1 MKNNAPFGLYIHVP
15 FCASKCRYCDFYSFA
30 GDTAQMEHFVQAI
43 DRQAERFAP
52 MLAGRTADTV
62 YFGGGTP
69 SLLGGE
75 RLSKL
80 LQMLSNRFSIAPHAE
95 ITVECNP
102 DSMDTDLLHV
112 LRKARVNR
120 LSIGVQSAHDA
131 ELRLLGR
138 RHTFAQ
144 ACTAV
149 RNAQQTGFDNISVD
163 LMYGLPGQSE
173 QMLFQSVDALLA
185 LHPQHLSCYS
195 LKLEPGTPMGQEQP
209 VLPDD
214 DAQADWYLSL
224 CERLTQAGYLHYEI
238 SNWAKPGFY
247 SRHNSRYWTLSDYL
261 GLGPGAHSYLNGKRF
276 AYRPS
281 LTDFCDCPQP
291 VQEELV
297 AGFAP
302 HAEYIMLRLRTA
314 DGIDRL
320 DFESRFGRSF
330 APYAARLAALRAPG
344 LTLETA
350 DGWRLTERG
359 FLVSNSIITDVLSVD
374 EMI

>member
-1 MKNNAPFGLYIHVP
+1 MKNNTPFGLYIHVP

-30 GDTAQMEHFVQAI
+30 GDAAQMDAFVQAI
-43 DRQAERFAP
+43 AGQAERFAP
-52 MLAGRTADTV
+52 MLADRMADTV

-69 SLLGGE
+69 SLLGSE
-75 RLSKL
+75 RLTKL
-80 LQMLSNRFSIAPHAE
+80 LQVLADRFSIAPNAE

-102 DSMDTDLLHV
+102 DSMDADLLNA
-112 LRKARVNR
+112 LRKAGVNR
-120 LSIGVQSAHDA
+120 LSIGVQSAHED

-149 RNAQQTGFDNISVD
+149 RCAQQIGFDNISVD
-163 LMYGLPGQSE
+163 LMYGLPEQSE
-173 QMLFQSVDALLA
+173 MAFLQSVDAVLA

-195 LKLEPGTPMGQEQP
+195 LKLELDTPMGREQP

-224 CERLTQAGYLHYEI
+224 CERLTQAGYIHYEI
-238 SNWAKPGFY
+238 SNWAKPGFH

-261 GLGPGAHSYLNGKRF
+261 GLGPGAHSYLDGKRF
-276 AYRPS
+276 AYRSS
-281 LTDFCDCPQP
+281 LSDFCYCPQP
-291 VQEELV
+291 VQEEPV

-302 HAEYIMLRLRTA
+302 HAEYLMLRLRTA
-314 DGIDRL
+314 NGVDTWA
-320 DFESRFGRSF
+320 FESRFGRAF
-330 APYAARLAALRAPG
+330 APYAARLAALQASG
-344 LTLETA
+344 LTLQTA
-350 DGWRLTERG
+350 DGWRLTEQG